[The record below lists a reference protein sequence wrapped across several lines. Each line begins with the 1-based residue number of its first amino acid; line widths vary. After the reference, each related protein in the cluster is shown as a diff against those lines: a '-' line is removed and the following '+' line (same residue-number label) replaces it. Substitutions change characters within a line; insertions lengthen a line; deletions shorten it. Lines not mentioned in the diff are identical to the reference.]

1 MRRLID
7 RCASI
12 DVGQALLVVCV
23 GGRHRLTKLSA
34 RMSKTIG
41 ELVEECRAER
51 RGEQRLG
58 GGPSSAS

>member
-1 MRRLID
+1 
-7 RCASI
+7 
-12 DVGQALLVVCV
+12 VGQALLVVCV

-58 GGPSSAS
+58 GGPLLRLVVPPVEGSMALH